1 MGYKTLKVVP
11 KYHTRATTPV
21 NMFCGINTMEN
32 EYLKVKINSNGM
44 LMLLKRKPAGN
55 TIISDILRTPVKMA
69 ARGNTRH
76 RGLMRNIQLL
86 MNGRL

>member
-32 EYLKVKINSNGM
+32 EYLKVKINSNGT
-44 LMLLKRKPAGN
+44 LKV
-55 TIISDILRTPVKMA
+55 TE
-69 ARGNTRH
+69 
-76 RGLMRNIQLL
+76 
-86 MNGRL
+86 